1 MTTKENS
8 DFNKIMS
15 RVEDVMDDLVALQN
29 RTDDGINF
37 VQCVSYAELD
47 DIINRL
53 DALEE
58 DAFNF
63 FELNS
68 ERYKMMTNKI
78 LSIRTEVTNAR
89 RLKDYTSDR

>member
-1 MTTKENS
+1 MAMENS

-15 RVEDVMDDLVALQN
+15 RIEEVKDDLVALQR
-29 RTDDGINF
+29 RTDEGINF

-47 DIINRL
+47 DLINRL
-53 DALEE
+53 DTLEK
-58 DAFNF
+58 DVFNF

-68 ERYKMMTNKI
+68 ERYKMMTNRI
-78 LSIRTEVTNAR
+78 LSMRDEVANAR

>member
-1 MTTKENS
+1 MENS
-8 DFNKIMS
+8 EFNKIMS
-15 RVEDVMDDLVALQN
+15 RIEEVKDDLVALQK
-29 RTDDGINF
+29 RTDEGINF

-47 DIINRL
+47 EIINRL

-68 ERYKMMTNKI
+68 ERYKMMTGRI

>member
-1 MTTKENS
+1 MTMDNS
-8 DFNKIMS
+8 EFNKIMS
-15 RVEDVMDDLVALQN
+15 RIEDVKDDLVALQR
-29 RTDDGINF
+29 RTDEGINF
-37 VQCVSYAELD
+37 VQFVSYAELD
-47 DIINRL
+47 EIINRL

-58 DAFNF
+58 DAFSF

-68 ERYKMMTNKI
+68 ERYKMMENSI